1 MLPQFSR
8 HSIWKFFFRLF
19 AVDVAMLFTFFF
31 FNHTGVL
38 DLLVVV
44 VFFYTPRRYSTFMWS
59 INFIG
64 SVTYSLCMEFDGRA
78 LNCKAYNIYL
88 SIIKCETH
96 SKIIKLDHISA
107 IVYKLQSKLYLL
119 DLYKLDF
126 NSIRRMALLIILW
139 LSNQTIVLSQ
149 LTF

>member
-1 MLPQFSR
+1 MEVFFPSFCSR
-8 HSIWKFFFRLF
+8 CSNVIHIFFLQSYRC
-19 AVDVAMLFTFFF
+19 TRSPRCCCC
-31 FNHTGVL
+31 
-38 DLLVVV
+38 
-44 VFFYTPRRYSTFMWS
+44 FFYTPRRYSTFMWS